1 MLVFLHV
8 PMRNAKKVSAGY
20 GSFLFWSLGRNILL
34 MPQYTNYLIG
44 KPKINVWL

>member
-34 MPQYTNYLIG
+34 MPQYTIG

>member
-20 GSFLFWSLGRNILL
+20 GSFLFGDRNILL